1 MRKLS
6 YHNYLHSPPSLSPFW
21 NNSVYETLGGSEPCR
36 HPHGDLGS
44 RGTQRTG
51 RRVFLWRS
59 QLQGSGWSSPDV
71 KGDIFVEACPGTFCQ
86 QGEESVSRGSRD
98 EDRKGQYHGGGGS
111 SR

>member
-1 MRKLS
+1 M
-6 YHNYLHSPPSLSPFW
+6 
-21 NNSVYETLGGSEPCR
+21 
-36 HPHGDLGS
+36 
-44 RGTQRTG
+44 
-51 RRVFLWRS
+51 
-59 QLQGSGWSSPDV
+59 